1 MIKACAGSLKN
12 SIGID
17 RNGFGNDQMILVLS
31 IRDTVHFAER
41 QFVERQFAEKHFA
54 ERQFAE

>member
-17 RNGFGNDQMILVLS
+17 RNGIGIDKMILVLS
-31 IRDTVHFAER
+31 IRDTVQFAER
-41 QFVERQFAEKHFA
+41 QFAERHFA